1 MSEIT
6 AAKRWSVTAPMYG
19 VGVVLV
25 ASGVFHVVIA
35 ILDGGSWS
43 GDISWRKPI
52 LFGFSAG
59 ATMISLGWVAG
70 KVRPRRGDSFRPGL
84 VDA

>member
-1 MSEIT
+1 MPEVT
-6 AAKRWSVTAPMYG
+6 AAKRWSATKPMHG
-19 VGVVLV
+19 VGAVLV

-52 LFGFSAG
+52 LFGGGSDDDLAR
-59 ATMISLGWVAG
+59 LGG
-70 KVRPRRGDSFRPGL
+70 R
-84 VDA
+84 